1 MLKIFGEVYRLDNMK
16 IVKKIPALKPRRP
29 DTHKGDYGKVLI
41 IAGSRGM
48 SGAAYLSAQSAI
60 RSGAGL
66 VYLATPSSQQPTLS
80 AKLTCVITHP
90 LAETT
95 QGVISKKAVNDITS
109 LLKPSRQGGRNWEL
123 SLNDID
129 AIGIGPGLSRHPQT
143 VEFIRSVLPLFSSPT
158 IIDADGINALVNNT
172 DIIGKMRSVILTPHA
187 AEMARLLKTTPTKIQ
202 FNRLD
207 NALEAS
213 RRLKSIVVLKGYKT
227 IVTDGENVYVNNTGN
242 PGMATAGSGDVLTGM
257 IASFVAQKFS
267 PFEASQ
273 LAVYLHG
280 LAGDIAARRF
290 TEHSLIATD
299 IMDYIPETI
308 KQFIS

>member
-1 MLKIFGEVYRLDNMK
+1 MK
-16 IVKKIPALKPRRP
+16 IVKKIPTLKPRRP
-29 DTHKGDYGKVLI
+29 DTHKGDYGKALI

-48 SGAAYLSAQSAI
+48 SGAAYLASQSAI

-66 VYLATPSSQQPTLS
+66 VYLATPSSQQSILA
-80 AKLTCVITHP
+80 AKLTCVITQS
-90 LAETT
+90 LAETPEGT
-95 QGVISKKAVNDITS
+95 ITKKAIDNIAS
-109 LLKPSRQGGRNWEL
+109 LLKPPSSGNWEL
-123 SLNDID
+123 SLSNLD
-129 AIGIGPGLSRHPQT
+129 AMGIGPGLSRHPKT
-143 VEFIRSVLPLFSSPT
+143 MEFVRSALPLFTCPT
-158 IIDADGINALVNNT
+158 VIDADGINALVDNS
-172 DIIGKMRSVILTPHA
+172 DIIGKMQSVILTPHA

-207 NALEAS
+207 SALEAAK
-213 RRLKSIVVLKGYKT
+213 RLRSIVVLKGYKT
-227 IVTDGENVYVNNTGN
+227 IVTDGENVYINTTGN

-257 IASFVAQKFS
+257 ITSFVAQKFS

-299 IMDYIPETI
+299 IMDYIPEAI
-308 KQFIS
+308 KQFI

>member
-1 MLKIFGEVYRLDNMK
+1 MK
-16 IVKKIPALKPRRP
+16 IVKKIPAIRPRRS
-29 DTHKGDYGKVLI
+29 DTHKGDYGKTLI

-48 SGAAYLSAQSAI
+48 SGAAYLAAQSAI

-66 VYLATPSSQQPTLS
+66 VYLATPSSQQPILS

-90 LAETT
+90 LAETPP
-95 QGVISKKAVNDITS
+95 GVISKKAVNDIVA
-109 LLKPSRQGGRNWEL
+109 LLKPASPATWQL
-123 SLNDID
+123 SLSNID
-129 AIGIGPGLSRHPQT
+129 AVGIGPGLSRHPQT
-143 VEFIRSVLPLFSSPT
+143 AEFIRSVLPLFTCPA

-172 DIIGKMRSVILTPHA
+172 EIIGKMRSVILTPHA
-187 AEMARLLKTTPTKIQ
+187 AEMARLLKTTSTKIQ

-207 NALEAS
+207 SALEAAK
-213 RRLKSIVVLKGYKT
+213 RLKCIVVLKGYQT
-227 IVTDGENVYVNNTGN
+227 IVTDGENVYVNTTGN

-280 LAGDIAARRF
+280 LAGDIAAKEF
-290 TEHSLIATD
+290 TEHALIATD
-299 IMDYIPETI
+299 IMDYIPEAI
-308 KQFIS
+308 RQFTHYK